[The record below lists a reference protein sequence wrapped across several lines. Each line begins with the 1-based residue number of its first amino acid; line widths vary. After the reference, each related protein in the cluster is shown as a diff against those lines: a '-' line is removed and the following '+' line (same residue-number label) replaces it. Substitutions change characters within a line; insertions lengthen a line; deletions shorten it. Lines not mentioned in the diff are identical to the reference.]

1 MTSTLTEVP
10 SYEQLRTMFQT
21 LFGKLPEPQLA
32 RETTALLVVD
42 MQYGGCHPD
51 YGHGAKAKE
60 LGLFPAMRYYWDRI
74 GDTVVPNVQR
84 LLDTCRRKGIEVIHF
99 KIAHQTKDGRD
110 GLHRMRA
117 LGGHRP
123 NPKETEIL
131 SQVAPQG
138 DEIVLSKTTCG
149 AFYSTNI
156 DQVLRSLGIRDVI
169 VAGVVTN
176 VCVDATV
183 QGASEHDYGV
193 VVVEDATVAH
203 APQLHQHSIFT
214 MSYRDA
220 TIKTTQEVVQLLD
233 AL

>member
-1 MTSTLTEVP
+1 MFPGGFLFQNHYPRFRGALASSRAVP
-10 SYEQLRTMFQT
+10 KDVLR
-21 LFGKLPEPQLA
+21 
-32 RETTALLVVD
+32 
-42 MQYGGCHPD
+42 
-51 YGHGAKAKE
+51 
-60 LGLFPAMRYYWDRI
+60 WI
-74 GDTVVPNVQR
+74 
-84 LLDTCRRKGIEVIHF
+84 
-99 KIAHQTKDGRD
+99 
-110 GLHRMRA
+110 RA
-117 LGGHRP
+117 

-193 VVVEDATVAH
+193 VVVEDATAAH